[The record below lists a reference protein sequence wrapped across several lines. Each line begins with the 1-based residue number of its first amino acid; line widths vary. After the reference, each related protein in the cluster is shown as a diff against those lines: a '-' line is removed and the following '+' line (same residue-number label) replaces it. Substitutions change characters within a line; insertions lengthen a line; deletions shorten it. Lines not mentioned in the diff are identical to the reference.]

1 MQGLDDHECKNGKAE
16 IQNQCGVVAFFETTG
31 FLCAE
36 ILGNVGRNGIADGYK
51 DQGEN
56 ILYPIVAEY
65 PASACVP
72 KGFTTACTIIIPMDT
87 VDCCKI
93 DGTARRSMDCSSC
106 PSNQ

>member
-16 IQNQCGVVAFFETTG
+16 IQNQCGVVAFFETIG

-56 ILYPIVAEY
+56 ILHPHRC
-65 PASACVP
+65 CVP
-72 KGFTTACTIIIPMDT
+72 GKRLCAEGVYHRLHDHHA
-87 VDCCKI
+87 
-93 DGTARRSMDCSSC
+93 DGHGGLLKDRR
-106 PSNQ
+106 NGNRKHGAV